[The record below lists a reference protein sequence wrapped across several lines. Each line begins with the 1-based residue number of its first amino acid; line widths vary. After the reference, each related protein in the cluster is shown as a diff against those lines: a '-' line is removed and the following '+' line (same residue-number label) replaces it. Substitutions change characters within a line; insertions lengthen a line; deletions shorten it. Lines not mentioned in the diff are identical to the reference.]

1 MNFFV
6 VYYLLVKIEKVNM
19 KEEKEIIVMWFWVF
33 SILFVMVGYI
43 IVIYNGKEYIF
54 IYIINFMVGCK
65 LGEFVLIWYFMS
77 YESVRKDIK
86 FCC

>member
-43 IVIYNGKEYIF
+43 IVIYNGKEYLF
-54 IYIINFMVGCK
+54 IYIIDCILVF
-65 LGEFVLIWYFMS
+65 F
-77 YESVRKDIK
+77 
-86 FCC
+86 